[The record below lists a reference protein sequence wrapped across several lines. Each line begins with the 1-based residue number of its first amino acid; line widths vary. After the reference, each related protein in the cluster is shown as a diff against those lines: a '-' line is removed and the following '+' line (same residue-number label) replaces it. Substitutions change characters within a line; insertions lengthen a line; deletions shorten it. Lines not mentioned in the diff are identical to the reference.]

1 MDQIVSRFL
10 VSPVVHLEKSMKLHS
25 LTIAALVLFILS
37 GVLYWSGHHKPA
49 DESAKIS
56 ADAPPPILKLDEKS
70 ITQLALKKKDA
81 DPVVLTKSS
90 SGDWQISQPKFLR
103 ADQSVVSGLASA
115 LSALN
120 SERVIEDK
128 TSDLQTFGLD
138 QPALE
143 VDLTEKDNKTQKLM
157 LGGDTPAGG
166 AVYAMLAGDPR
177 LFTVASYTKTSLD
190 KTLND
195 LRDKR
200 LLPVNADKIS
210 RIEVARK
217 NGDIEFGRNKDDWQI
232 LKPTPLR
239 ADGIQVGDLIRHLTN
254 AKMDLSS
261 ADAKQE
267 SSEFAHATPVAT
279 VKVTDESGTQE
290 LQIRSNKDNYYGKSS
305 AVEGAY
311 KVDSELGKALAKG
324 LDEFRNKKLFDFG
337 YREPNKIELHHGTKA
352 YLLTRGT
359 AGSEDWWSNGK
370 KMDAANVESVISDL
384 RDLTAGSF
392 PASGFS
398 NPAIEVM
405 VTSEDGKRA
414 EKILIAKSGDHYIA
428 QRENEPALYQLDS
441 SAVDALLKAADE
453 LRPAATQAAPKKP

>member
-1 MDQIVSRFL
+1 
-10 VSPVVHLEKSMKLHS
+10 MKIHS

-49 DESAKIS
+49 EDSAKIS
-56 ADAPPPILKLDEKS
+56 ADTPPPILKLDENS

-81 DPVVLTKSS
+81 EPIVLTKSS
-90 SGDWQISQPKFLR
+90 SGDWQISQPKSLR
-103 ADQSVVSGLASA
+103 ADQSAVTGLAST
-115 LSALN
+115 LSSLN

-128 TSDLQTFGLD
+128 ASDLQTFGLD

-166 AVYAMLAGDPR
+166 AIYAMLAGDPR

-200 LLPVNADKIS
+200 FLPVNSDKIS
-210 RIEVARK
+210 RIELVRK
-217 NGDIEFGRNKDDWQI
+217 NENIEFARNKDDWQI
-232 LKPTPLR
+232 LKPKPMR
-239 ADGIQVGDLIRHLTN
+239 ADGTQVGDLVRDLTN

-261 ADAKQE
+261 SDTKDAASQ
-267 SSEFAHATPVAT
+267 FAHATLVAT
-279 VKVTDESGTQE
+279 AKVTDESGTQE
-290 LQIRSNKDNYYGKSS
+290 LQVRTNKDNYYAKSS
-305 AVEGAY
+305 AVDGAY
-311 KVDSELGKALAKG
+311 KVDSGLGKALAKG
-324 LDEFRNKKLFDFG
+324 LEDFRNKKLFDFG
-337 YREPNKIELHHGTKA
+337 YTDPNKIELHNGAKA
-352 YLLTRGT
+352 YFLTRGT

-370 KMDAANVESVISDL
+370 KMDAANMESVISDL
-384 RDLTAGSF
+384 RDLTASSF

-398 NPAIEVM
+398 NPAIEVT
-405 VTSEDGKRA
+405 VTSEDGKRT
-414 EKILIAKSGDHYIA
+414 ERIQIAKSGDHYIA

-441 SAVDALLKAADE
+441 SAVDGLLKAADE
-453 LRPAATQAAPKKP
+453 LRPTATQATQKKP

>member
-1 MDQIVSRFL
+1 
-10 VSPVVHLEKSMKLHS
+10 MKIHS

-49 DESAKIS
+49 DDSAKIS
-56 ADAPPPILKLDEKS
+56 ADTPPPILKLDENS
-70 ITQLALKKKDA
+70 ITQLALKKQDA
-81 DPVVLTKSS
+81 DPVVLTKSG
-90 SGDWQISQPKFLR
+90 SGNWQITQPKPFR
-103 ADQSVVSGLASA
+103 ADQSAVTSIAST
-115 LSALN
+115 LSSLN

-128 TSDLQTFGLD
+128 ASDLQTFGLD

-143 VDLTEKDNKTQKLM
+143 VDLTEKGNKTQTLM

-210 RIEVARK
+210 RLELVRK
-217 NGDIEFGRNKDDWQI
+217 NGNIEFARNKDDWQI
-232 LKPTPLR
+232 LKPKPMR
-239 ADGIQVGDLIRHLTN
+239 ADTIQVGDLVRDLTN

-261 ADAKQE
+261 SDTKDAA
-267 SSEFAHATPVAT
+267 SNFAHATPVAT
-279 VKVTDESGTQE
+279 VKVTDESGSQE
-290 LQIRSNKDNYYGKSS
+290 LQVRANKSKDTFYAKSS

-311 KVDSELGKALAKG
+311 KVDSGLGKALAKSV
-324 LDEFRNKKLFDFG
+324 DDFRNKKLFDFG
-337 YREPNKIELHHGTKA
+337 YNDPDKIELHNGAKA
-352 YLLTRGT
+352 YFLTRGT

-384 RDLTAGSF
+384 RDLTASSL
-392 PASGFS
+392 PATGFS
-398 NPAIEVM
+398 NPVIEAT
-405 VTSEDGKRA
+405 VTSDNGKRT
-414 EKILIAKSGDHYIA
+414 EKIQIAKSGDHYVA
-428 QRENEPALYQLDS
+428 QHDNEPALYQLDS
-441 SAVDALLKAADE
+441 AAVDGLLKAADE
-453 LRPAATQAAPKKP
+453 LRPATTQAAQKKP